1 MDDFRISID
10 MAAGLDAPVLT
21 IVVGGVEPNTLG
33 VSESLKLVADRVADA
48 APYAAERGVSLA
60 LEPLHPVYG
69 GDRSCLVT
77 ARDAVGLCSAIGH
90 DNVGLAIDV
99 YHVWWDT
106 SLAAELRRA
115 GQARILGYHLC
126 DWLASTR
133 DVLLDRGKMGDGLA
147 DLKAIRA
154 AVEATGYAGPC
165 EVEIFSAGD
174 WWKRDPGEVLD
185 RCVERFRTVC

>member
-133 DVLLDRGKMGDGLA
+133 DVLLDRGSAMPDPA
-147 DLKAIRA
+147 RWRYSRP
-154 AVEATGYAGPC
+154 ATGG
-165 EVEIFSAGD
+165 SATLG
-174 WWKRDPGEVLD
+174 
-185 RCVERFRTVC
+185 RCSTAASSVFARFADKLSSRLGFLRP